1 MLKIFIFVTIT
12 FTVCFLLLNLI
23 KTKKKHESLKY
34 LVPISLTL
42 IIFGIIFIVLPRFGI
57 NPFNLIQTLISKII
71 PFFTMLRGLTIN

>member
-12 FTVCFLLLNLI
+12 FTICFLLLNLI

-42 IIFGIIFIVLPRFGI
+42 MIFGIIFIVLPRFGI

-71 PFFTMLRGLTIN
+71 PFFTMLRGITIN

>member
-42 IIFGIIFIVLPRFGI
+42 IIFGIFFIVLPRFGI

-71 PFFTMLRGLTIN
+71 PFFTMLRGITIN

>member
-71 PFFTMLRGLTIN
+71 PFFTMLRGITIN

>member
-42 IIFGIIFIVLPRFGI
+42 MIFGIIFIVLPRFGI

-71 PFFTMLRGLTIN
+71 PFFTMLRGITIN

>member
-1 MLKIFIFVTIT
+1 MFKIIIFLTIT

-23 KTKKKHESLKY
+23 KINKKHESLKY
-34 LVPISLTL
+34 IIPISLTL

-71 PFFTMLRGLTIN
+71 PFFTMLRGIIIN

>member
-34 LVPISLTL
+34 LVSISLTL
-42 IIFGIIFIVLPRFGI
+42 MIFGIIFIVLPRFGI
-57 NPFNLIQTLISKII
+57 NPFNLIQTLISKIM
-71 PFFTMLRGLTIN
+71 PFFTMLRGITIN

>member
-42 IIFGIIFIVLPRFGI
+42 MIFGIIFIVLPRFGI

-71 PFFTMLRGLTIN
+71 PFFTILRGITIN

>member
-42 IIFGIIFIVLPRFGI
+42 IIFGVIFIVLPRFGI
-57 NPFNLIQTLISKII
+57 NSFNLIQTLISKII
-71 PFFTMLRGLTIN
+71 PFLTMLRGITIN

>member
-1 MLKIFIFVTIT
+1 MLKIFIFATIT

-71 PFFTMLRGLTIN
+71 PFFTMLRGITIN

>member
-34 LVPISLTL
+34 LVSISLTL

-71 PFFTMLRGLTIN
+71 PLFTMLRGITIN

>member
-23 KTKKKHESLKY
+23 KTKKKHVSLKY

-42 IIFGIIFIVLPRFGI
+42 IIFGIFFIVLPRFGI

-71 PFFTMLRGLTIN
+71 PFFTMLRGITIN

>member
-42 IIFGIIFIVLPRFGI
+42 MIFGIIFIVLPRFGI
-57 NPFNLIQTLISKII
+57 NPFNLIQTLIYKII
-71 PFFTMLRGLTIN
+71 PFFTMLRDITIN

>member
-23 KTKKKHESLKY
+23 KTKKKHDSLKY

-42 IIFGIIFIVLPRFGI
+42 IIFGIFFIVLPRFGI

-71 PFFTMLRGLTIN
+71 PFFTMLRGIAIT

>member
-57 NPFNLIQTLISKII
+57 NPLNLIQTLISKII
-71 PFFTMLRGLTIN
+71 PFFTMLRGITIN

>member
-1 MLKIFIFVTIT
+1 MLKIFIFVTII

-23 KTKKKHESLKY
+23 KTKNKHESLKY

-71 PFFTMLRGLTIN
+71 PFFTMLRGITIN

>member
-23 KTKKKHESLKY
+23 KTKKKHDTLKY

-42 IIFGIIFIVLPRFGI
+42 IIFGIFFIVLPRFGI

-71 PFFTMLRGLTIN
+71 PFFTMLRGITIN

>member
-12 FTVCFLLLNLI
+12 CTVCFLLLNLI
-23 KTKKKHESLKY
+23 KTKKKHDSLKY

-42 IIFGIIFIVLPRFGI
+42 IIFGIFFIVLPRFGI

-71 PFFTMLRGLTIN
+71 PFFTMLRGITIN